1 MESTDS
7 FCNHTNDKQDLLNQE
22 YDYQTKQNIHALTRD
37 DATVLLHCPT
47 ITEIKTVDSQL
58 DLRILL

>member
-22 YDYQTKQNIHALTRD
+22 YDYQTKQNIH

>member
-37 DATVLLHCPT
+37 DATVLSLSYYYWNQ
-47 ITEIKTVDSQL
+47 DSW
-58 DLRILL
+58 